1 MATVDDSE
9 DATAEQEA
17 SGGVGAGDDETPLI
31 SIDGLSKRY
40 EGVQALND
48 VSFNIM
54 ENEVIA
60 LVGDNGAGKS
70 TLIKSLTGVIDPTGG
85 RILVR
90 NENGDL
96 VERSIDD
103 PKKAQELGI
112 ETVFQ
117 DLALSGQH
125 DVATN
130 VFMGREPTTDSLSG
144 RLFGRVDR
152 DRMEREA
159 VEALDEIGF
168 QVDPTAPTS
177 ELSGGQQQAIAV
189 ARALTSDPSVVQL
202 DEPTAEV
209 SVEGSERIL
218 ELVDNLQQQGRTVI
232 FISHNLEEVFRVA
245 DRIAIL
251 RDGELVDVLDNDDSF
266 DNQHVVSLMTGAIA
280 SDD

>member
-9 DATAEQEA
+9 DAAAEREA
-17 SGGVGAGDDETPLI
+17 SDGAGAGDGETPLI

-40 EGVQALND
+40 EGVQALNG
-48 VSFNIM
+48 VSFDIM

-70 TLIKSLTGVIDPTGG
+70 TLIKSLTGVIDPTAG

-90 NENGDL
+90 DESGDL
-96 VERSIDD
+96 VERSVDD

-117 DLALSGQH
+117 NLALSGQH

-130 VFMGREPTTDSLSG
+130 VFMGREPTADSLPG
-144 RLFGRVDR
+144 RLFGQVDR
-152 DRMEREA
+152 ERMEREA

-177 ELSGGQQQAIAV
+177 ELSGGQQQATAV
-189 ARALTSDPSVVQL
+189 ARALTSDPSVVLL

-218 ELVDNLQQQGRTVI
+218 ELVNNLQQQGRTVI

-251 RDGELVDVLDNDDSF
+251 RDGELVDVLENDGSF

-280 SDD
+280 SDN